1 MLAHEINILCAPTGA
16 PYPTKHARKED
27 KAREVIRGGDE
38 TSTKWESLSEEVG
51 GTVVKPRHGPK
62 PRWCPARLSK
72 MQHRHLQKLRKKE
85 KEAKEA
91 KEAYD

>member
-51 GTVVKPRHGPK
+51 GTE
-62 PRWCPARLSK
+62 L
-72 MQHRHLQKLRKKE
+72 
-85 KEAKEA
+85 
-91 KEAYD
+91 